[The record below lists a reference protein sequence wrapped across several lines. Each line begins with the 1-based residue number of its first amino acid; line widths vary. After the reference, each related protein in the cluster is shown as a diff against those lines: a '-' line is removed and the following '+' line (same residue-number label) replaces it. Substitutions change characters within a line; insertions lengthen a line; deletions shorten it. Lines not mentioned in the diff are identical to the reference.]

1 MIDWI
6 IITLCDQLI
15 MPIMIFCGYL
25 MKNHAPQEIGS
36 SCGYRSKR
44 SVKNMDTWI
53 FANHYC
59 GRLWIRLGLI
69 LLIPSV
75 LIHIPFLHSSEGV
88 LAALCVIVES
98 VQIGVMLG
106 SIYFVEKA
114 LKKHFDDN
122 GRPRKGPEV
131 IDWPEM

>member
-1 MIDWI
+1 MTEWI

-15 MPIMIFCGYL
+15 IPIMILCGYL
-25 MKNHAPQEIGS
+25 MKNHAPKEINS

-44 SVKNMDTWI
+44 SMKNMDTWV
-53 FANHYC
+53 FANQYC
-59 GRLWIRLGLI
+59 GRLWIRLGLGM
-69 LLIPSV
+69 LVPSV

-114 LKKHFDDN
+114 LKKNFDDH
-122 GRPRKGPEV
+122 GHRRKGPEV
-131 IDWPEM
+131 ID